1 MADKIYIQIG
11 DEKREATSEETAEI
25 LATQKE
31 FNDKQAEIDLQ
42 KEAKATARQ
51 SALAKLAALGLTEEE
66 IAAL

>member
-11 DEKREATSEETAEI
+11 DEKREATSEEAAEI